1 MYIYNRTTGVFHSN
15 FFDEIIIDICQ
26 ENHTCLKRSLS
37 NFQWRIERVNCKVQ
51 KVWYIK
57 THQNMLNRI
66 FLMILCCNLDHFS
79 EYCQNNSKEF
89 GVIIRHIIWRVIKIV
104 QKIPTVSSASDKNQM
119 SFHFNL
125 DPYQE
130 CNTSEAATKFIDPL
144 CLHLINT

>member
-15 FFDEIIIDICQ
+15 FFDEIITDICQ

-66 FLMILCCNLDHFS
+66 FLMILCCNLDHFA
-79 EYCQNNSKEF
+79 EYCQNDSKEF
-89 GVIIRHIIWRVIKIV
+89 GVIIRHVIWRVIKIV

-119 SFHFNL
+119 SFHFSL

-130 CNTSEAATKFIDPL
+130 CINVIACWRDIDPL